1 MLNSLLRSY
10 VCTRTRNRRS
20 RRWSDRWKLEKNDGC
35 PLLGTVDSSM
45 DKAVWSS
52 SSWFRM
58 QVLRKLPRAGGESST
73 GLDKAKTTVMSLRR
87 WWRARLKSYQNG
99 SRVVVN

>member
-1 MLNSLLRSY
+1 MSVPEQGIEGR
-10 VCTRTRNRRS
+10 VGGVIAK
-20 RRWSDRWKLEKNDGC
+20 KLEKNDGC

-73 GLDKAKTTVMSLRR
+73 GLDKARTTVMSLRR